1 MVILKQMI
9 LKIYIN
15 ISHVKKYLNR
25 LIYVMVVS
33 LEVVVE
39 RKDILI
45 MLEKLMILIKKL
57 KMKLE
62 KELI

>member
-15 ISHVKKYLNR
+15 ISHVKNYLNR

-57 KMKLE
+57 KVKLE

>member
-15 ISHVKKYLNR
+15 ISHVKNYLNR

-45 MLEKLMILIKKL
+45 MLEKMMILIKKL
-57 KMKLE
+57 KVKLE

>member
-15 ISHVKKYLNR
+15 ISHVKNYLNR

-45 MLEKLMILIKKL
+45 MLEKLIILIKKL

>member
-15 ISHVKKYLNR
+15 ISHVKNYLNR

>member
-15 ISHVKKYLNR
+15 ISHVKNYLNR

-57 KMKLE
+57 KVKPE

>member
-15 ISHVKKYLNR
+15 ISHVKNYLNR

-45 MLEKLMILIKKL
+45 MLEKLIILIKKL
-57 KMKLE
+57 KVKLE